1 MRIILY
7 EAAMNQLADKSSGPP
22 APVAEVYDTFPDA
35 VRSHLLQ
42 VRAMIF
48 ATAADDKRIG
58 VLTETLKWGQPS
70 YLTHTPKSGTTIR
83 LGLHSK
89 FPGHCA
95 LFVPCQTSL
104 VAQWRDLY
112 TGTLSFDGNRAIL
125 LDPGK
130 PLPGKPLRH
139 CIAMAL
145 IYHLDK

>member
-1 MRIILY
+1 MSQR
-7 EAAMNQLADKSSGPP
+7 ADKSLRLP
-22 APVAEVYDTFPDA
+22 APVASVYDAFPDA
-35 VRSHLLQ
+35 ARADLLQ
-42 VRAMIF
+42 IRAMIF
-48 ATAADDKRIG
+48 AAASDPRIG
-58 VLTETLKWGQPS
+58 SLSETLKWGQPA

-104 VAQWRDLY
+104 IGQWRDLY
-112 TGTLSFDGNRAIL
+112 TGILKFDGNRAIL

-130 PLPGKPLRH
+130 PLPGDPLRH

-145 IYHLDK
+145 TYHLSK

>member
-1 MRIILY
+1 
-7 EAAMNQLADKSSGPP
+7 MNQTADKSP
-22 APVAEVYDTFPDA
+22 ALPVPVDAVYGAFPSA

-42 VRAMIF
+42 VRAMVF
-48 ATAADDKRIG
+48 AAASDPRIG
-58 VLTETLKWGQPS
+58 RLTETLKWGQPS
-70 YLTHTPKSGTTIR
+70 YLTDAPKSGTTIR

-104 VAQWRDLY
+104 IGQWRDLY
-112 TGTLSFDGNRAIL
+112 TGALKFDGNRAIL

-130 PLPGKPLRH
+130 PLPGDPLRH

-145 IYHLDK
+145 TYHLDK